1 MYSFHGHPFARKHVR
16 LSILPRLAANPE
28 SSSSRQFGYHAS
40 HRCISHSS
48 ASTSPSITAT
58 VSGFIHIELNK
69 LRSSSVSSARA
80 LGTRSTASR
89 HVLPAIAN
97 VVWK

>member
-28 SSSSRQFGYHAS
+28 SSSSRNSDTAS